1 MAVRSLTTSQNNSV
15 HAAVVVAIALVVALF
30 AFSDALFELVKRWVG
45 QEEYSHGFLIPVVS
59 AWLDGALIR
68 LTTTIFPDETEH
80 DADERLQS
88 FMHDIVPSLTT
99 FLPLEGQPKSAINS
113 NINGHG

>member
-1 MAVRSLTTSQNNSV
+1 MAVRFLTTSQNNWV
-15 HAAVVVAIALVVALF
+15 HAGVVVAIALVVALF
-30 AFSDALFELVKRWVG
+30 AFSDALFELVKRWAG

-59 AWLDGALIR
+59 AWLLWTR
-68 LTTTIFPDETEH
+68 
-80 DADERLQS
+80 RQ
-88 FMHDIVPSLTT
+88 T